1 MWAILRTFGQVC
13 ATPTAAVIPSADWM
27 LLIRKMNFG
36 LGTALSNRKSVHPS
50 VKIVKSDSS
59 SATGP
64 SAGVL
69 ALEMTPVN
77 KSILASSFI
86 RRSSLTLASVPAASS
101 AVIVSI
107 LRLPSSPPLALIS
120 SAAIV
125 WPLSDG
131 SPSTAPAPVKSVMWP
146 TLYGVSGM
154 RPFGDSCSAL
164 RTRAPPITP
173 ALASPAPPT
182 ATPKLLRKP
191 RRLVVEVLSIAHLT
205 LYGSFSRSIHDDRRH
220 VKLSFQPRHGQLRKD
235 ADQRQVAVRE

>member
-1 MWAILRTFGQVC
+1 MWAILRTCGQVC

-27 LLIRKMNFG
+27 LVMRNTYFG

-50 VKIVKSDSS
+50 VKIVSTLSS

-77 KSILASSFI
+77 RSILASSFI

-107 LRLPSSPPLALIS
+107 LRLPRRPPWALIS

-131 SPSTAPAPVKSVMWP
+131 SPSTAAALVTKVMWP
-146 TLYGVSGM
+146 TLNGVSGI
-154 RPFGDSCSAL
+154 RPFAGSWAAL
-164 RTRAPPITP
+164 RTRAPPIRP
-173 ALASPAPPT
+173 ALATPAPPT
-182 ATPKLLRKP
+182 ATPNVFRKP
-191 RRLVVEVLSIAHLT
+191 RRLVVDVLSMKVLP
-205 LYGSFSRSIHDDRRH
+205 LYANGLFVDLR
-220 VKLSFQPRHGQLRKD
+220 KQLRHYYIIL
-235 ADQRQVAVRE
+235 VG

>member
-1 MWAILRTFGQVC
+1 MCAILRIFGQAC
-13 ATPTAAVIPSADWM
+13 AAPIAAVIPSADWILVM
-27 LLIRKMNFG
+27 RNTYFG
-36 LGTALSNRKSVHPS
+36 LGSALSNRKSVHPS
-50 VKIVKSDSS
+50 VKIVSSESS

-64 SAGVL
+64 SAGEL

-120 SAAIV
+120 STAIV

-182 ATPKLLRKP
+182 ATPKLLKKL
-191 RRLVVEVLSIAHLT
+191 RRLVVGTFSIIRLP
-205 LYGSFSRSIHDDRRH
+205 LYGSFSRSIHDDHRD
-220 VKLSFQPRHGQLRKD
+220 VELSFLPRHGQLRLN
-235 ADQRQVAVRE
+235 ADQ